1 MADQVHFG
9 ELVHLLRNSA
19 ASLRRPL
26 DDWRP
31 LRSQLGSLGIAA
43 FAHHLLEVVE
53 LFYCGALS
61 LRVESG
67 RARDYRIPPLTV
79 E

>member
-1 MADQVHFG
+1 MADQVYFG
-9 ELVHLLRNSA
+9 ELVHLLRDSA

-26 DDWRP
+26 DDRRP
-31 LRSQLGSLGIAA
+31 LCLQLGSLVIVA

-61 LRVESG
+61 LRVESDG
-67 RARDYRIPPLTV
+67 ARDYWIPPLTV